1 MPRDIKP
8 SLIQK
13 IATQAYATFKN
24 FGAGAIA
31 DNKVFLDNQTKLA
44 TLVTDIR
51 AADLKIVPP
60 KSKASKPSLHNP
72 PVTYMH
78 ICETDAF
85 SMGVFLLK
93 GGASIP
99 LHDHPGMNGVL
110 KVLYGKVNIQ
120 CFDKF
125 DKPSDAESIPLF
137 DPPLL
142 PFQRD
147 SVMRSVVRSTGE
159 YTEDSGPCVLSPDKD
174 NLHQIDAVEGPA
186 AFLDILAPPY
196 DPDDGRDC
204 HYFKV
209 LQSVSNAVDRTAD
222 QTVEGET
229 WLMEVPQPQEFW
241 CGGEPYPGPEVSV

>member
-1 MPRDIKP
+1 MPRDIIP

-13 IATQAYATFKN
+13 IATQAYATFKH
-24 FGAGAIA
+24 FGAAAIV
-31 DNKVFLDNQTKLA
+31 DNNVFLDNQAKLT
-44 TLVTDIR
+44 TLVTEIR
-51 AADLKIVPP
+51 AADLKITPP
-60 KSKASKPSLHNP
+60 KSKGSMPSVHNP

-93 GGASIP
+93 RGASIP

-110 KVLYGKVNIQ
+110 KVLYGKVNIR
-120 CFDKF
+120 CFDKL
-125 DKPSDAESIPLF
+125 DKPPDAETEPVF
-137 DPPLL
+137 DPPLM
-142 PFQRD
+142 PFQKDALR
-147 SVMRSVVRSTGE
+147 RSVLKTTGE
-159 YTEDSGPCVLSPDKD
+159 YTEDSGPCILSPVND

-209 LQSVSNAVDRTAD
+209 LQPVSKSVDRNSE

-229 WLMEVPQPQEFW
+229 WLLEVPQPADFW
-241 CGGEPYPGPEVSV
+241 CGGEPYPGPEASV